1 MLIAIG
7 LVALGCGGEAG
18 EPVSDESAPE
28 EMTTEATPEETGT
41 GTPEA
46 WCCELRAANGYLVDH
61 LCLLGATER
70 PGVSADYR
78 CWEVP

>member
-18 EPVSDESAPE
+18 ESLAEREPE
-28 EMTTEATPEETGT
+28 EMPTEAPSEAAV
-41 GTPEA
+41 PEA
-46 WCCELRAANGYLVDH
+46 WCCELRATNGYLVDH
-61 LCLLGATER
+61 LCLQGATER
-70 PGVSADYR
+70 PAVSADYR